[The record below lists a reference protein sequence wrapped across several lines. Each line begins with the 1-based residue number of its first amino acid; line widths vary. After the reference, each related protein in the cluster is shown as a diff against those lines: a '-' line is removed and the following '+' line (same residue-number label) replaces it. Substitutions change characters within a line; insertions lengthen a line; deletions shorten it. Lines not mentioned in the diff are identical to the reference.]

1 MSASTKLR
9 MHLYSS
15 IGCLES
21 QRVKRAISKHVMG
34 QQTSLCL
41 AGAVVALLAM
51 PSLAPAQEASAKD
64 EVFTQSAAVTLP
76 TGSAALASFDISWVD
91 AVLKKYYLGDR
102 SNKSV
107 DVIDTNTKVSKLFQP
122 VVATATPPTFV
133 GARGLDSVTGNVCG
147 PPTTGTCV
155 ADNDVSGPD
164 GVLTVEHSQLWVGDG
179 NSRVW
184 VLDAITGNPVSVP
197 AGATNPISTV
207 RAGSNPNNRA
217 DELCYDPVDHLVMI
231 ANNADSP
238 PFASII
244 STQTYKVVAQIA
256 FDGSNGA
263 PKSNNG
269 AEQCQ
274 WSPRTGQFYISI
286 PGIAG
291 HPDGEG
297 GVAVIDPKTKMVVD
311 TFIVPVADCAAPQG
325 MAVGPSNQIL
335 LGCNA
340 PSPNGHSNTVIINER
355 SGSVVGRLPDL
366 GGNDEVWFNEGDGHY
381 FLAGGQNVPNE
392 QLGVVNSRGHR
403 PDKTVITAA
412 NPNAT
417 SRRAH
422 SVAANSNKNEVYL
435 PVPATNTAAAPGYD
449 STLCGTTAT
458 EKAMGCIAVFSTK
471 RDDDH
476 HHDHEDGDHQERADR

>member
-1 MSASTKLR
+1 MTANIKVRTHR
-9 MHLYSS
+9 EGRRTM
-15 IGCLES
+15 
-21 QRVKRAISKHVMG
+21 SKHVISR
-34 QQTSLCL
+34 QTSPLKGL
-41 AGAVVALLAM
+41 AGAVVALLAI
-51 PSLAPAQEASAKD
+51 PSLASAQEASAKD
-64 EVFTQSAAVTLP
+64 EVFTLNTAVTLP
-76 TGSAALASFDISWVD
+76 AGSAALASFDISWVD

-107 DVIDTNTKVSKLFQP
+107 DVIDTNTKVPTLFQP
-122 VVATATPPTFV
+122 MVATATPPTFV
-133 GARGLDSVTGNVCG
+133 GARGIDSVTHNVCG

-164 GVLTVEHSQLWVGDG
+164 GVLTVDNKQLWVGDG

-197 AGATNPISTV
+197 AGAANPISTV

-263 PKSNNG
+263 PKSTNG

-274 WSPRTGQFYISI
+274 WSPRTGNFYISI
-286 PGIAG
+286 PGV
-291 HPDGEG
+291 HDPDDGTG
-297 GVAVIDPKTKMVVD
+297 AVAVIDPKTKTVVNVFPIPLD
-311 TFIVPVADCAAPQG
+311 QCAAPQG

-366 GGNDEVWFNEGDGHY
+366 GGNDEVWFNPGDGHY

-392 QLGVVNSRGHR
+392 QLGIVDFNGHR

-417 SRRAH
+417 ARRAH
-422 SVAANSNKNEVYL
+422 SVAADSNKNEVYL
-435 PVPATNTAAAPGYD
+435 PVPAVNTGAAPGYD
-449 STLCGTTAT
+449 STLCGTTPTA
-458 EKAMGCIAVFSTK
+458 KAAGCIAVFSTTPNN
-471 RDDDH
+471 DH
-476 HHDHEDGDHQERADR
+476 PKSVQR

>member
-1 MSASTKLR
+1 MSASAKLR
-9 MHLYSS
+9 MHLSSS

-21 QRVKRAISKHVMG
+21 QRVRRTISKHVMG
-34 QQTSLCL
+34 RQTSLCL
-41 AGAVVALLAM
+41 AGAVAALLAM
-51 PSLAPAQEASAKD
+51 PSLASAQEASAKD

-76 TGSAALASFDISWVD
+76 AGSAALASFDISWVD

-102 SNKSV
+102 SNKAV
-107 DVIDTNTKVSKLFQP
+107 DVIDTNTKVSTQFKP
-122 VVATATPPTFV
+122 VSATATPNTFV
-133 GARGLDSVTGNVCG
+133 GARGIDSVTGNVCG

-155 ADNDVSGPD
+155 ASNDVSGPD
-164 GVLTVEHSQLWVGDG
+164 GVMTVENKQLWVGDG

-184 VLDAITGNPVSVP
+184 VLDASSGNLVPAP

-207 RAGSNPNNRA
+207 RPGSNPNNRA
-217 DELCYDPVDHLVMI
+217 DELCYDPADHLVMV

-244 STQTYKVVAQIA
+244 STDTFKVVKQIA

-263 PKSNNG
+263 PNSNNG

-297 GVAVIDPKTKMVVD
+297 GVAVIDPKTLTVVD
-311 TFIVPVADCAAPQG
+311 TFIIPVADCAAPQG

-355 SGSVVGRLPDL
+355 SGAVVGRLPDL

-392 QLGVVNSRGHR
+392 QLGIVDSNGHR

-417 SRRAH
+417 ARRAH
-422 SVAANSNKNEVYL
+422 SIAADSNKNEVYL
-435 PVPATNTAAAPGYD
+435 PVPATNATAAPGYD
-449 STLCGTTAT
+449 STLCGTSATA
-458 EKAMGCIAVFSTK
+458 KAAGCIAVFSTTPNN
-471 RDDDH
+471 DH
-476 HHDHEDGDHQERADR
+476 